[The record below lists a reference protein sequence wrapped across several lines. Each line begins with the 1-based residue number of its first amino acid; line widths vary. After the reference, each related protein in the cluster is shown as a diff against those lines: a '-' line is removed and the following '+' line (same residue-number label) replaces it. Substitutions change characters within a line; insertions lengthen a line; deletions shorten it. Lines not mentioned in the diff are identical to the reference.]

1 MNAGKIPTTSL
12 REESQSEATSSLHWN
27 ESADSI
33 TDKASSR
40 IGYNRRT
47 IPPSHP
53 YVREKQDTQVA
64 SPILDN
70 QVLFGMERYQ
80 RLNQIRLKQYNIHQT
95 GRRNTFG
102 RTDCITSSLNQLS
115 VMNCIAK
122 YTQF

>member
-12 REESQSEATSSLHWN
+12 REKSWSEATSSLHWN

-40 IGYNRRT
+40 IVYNRRT
-47 IPPSHP
+47 IPPSLPHF
-53 YVREKQDTQVA
+53 RDKSDKQVTR
-64 SPILDN
+64 PILDN

-95 GRRNTFG
+95 GW
-102 RTDCITSSLNQLS
+102 
-115 VMNCIAK
+115 
-122 YTQF
+122 